1 MKKRKISPNAY
12 EKAYKLIC
20 KRLKADDLRCVESG
34 IVPGTWMLASKFGII
49 RILAVDGFSRYSSK
63 NLRSRDAIMNF
74 VEDCAADVLTAR
86 VRHRMNACFIL
97 VRFTFRM
104 AKLLLFV
111 FTAIGFNTVRRRTS
125 NF

>member
-1 MKKRKISPNAY
+1 MSKNLGQYNNIQEMKKRKISPNAY

-74 VEDCAADVLTAR
+74 VEDCAADGEVSWIGEH
-86 VRHRMNACFIL
+86 V
-97 VRFTFRM
+97 
-104 AKLLLFV
+104 AKKGSTVESL
-111 FTAIGFNTVRRRTS
+111 AIEWEIECPE
-125 NF
+125 